1 MADLSDRKPETRNG
15 THQNDLRKQQAL
27 EYHSKGKPGK
37 IEVVPTKEAKT
48 QRDLSLA
55 YSPGVAEPCK
65 EIAAHKENVYKY
77 TAKGNLV
84 AVISNGT
91 AVLGLGNIGPEASK
105 PVMEGKGV
113 LFKIFA
119 DIDVFDIE
127 IAETDPE
134 KFVQIVK
141 ALEPTFGGINLEDI
155 KAPECFVIE
164 KALREQLSIP
174 VMHDDQHGTAI
185 ISSAALLNAL
195 QIQKKKIE
203 KVKFVINGA
212 GAAAMA
218 CIQLYVALGARPEN
232 FHVFDINGPLHKD
245 RTDLEEFK
253 RKFANAKPEATLDKS
268 LKDADVFVG
277 LSIGNVVTGDMIKN
291 MAKNPIVFAMA
302 NPDPEITWEEATK
315 ARKDVIMA
323 TGRTDYPNQ
332 VNNVLGFPYIFRGAL
347 DVRATQINEA
357 MKLAAVKAL
366 AEMAQ
371 TPVPDIVN
379 LAYNAK
385 TISFGPEYIIP
396 KPLDPRLLA
405 VVAPAV
411 AKAAMD
417 SGVAQHPIVDWE
429 AYTADLNRRLGLD
442 NQVIR
447 VLGSKAR
454 RDPRRIVFSEADNVK
469 ILKAAQI
476 VIDEGIGYP
485 ILLGDE
491 ARIRGLAAI
500 NGIDLEGLPIFDP
513 RSDALEQKRNVF
525 GELFFKKRQ
534 RKGFN
539 YYESKKVM
547 KDRNYFGAM
556 MVETG
561 EADCMIS
568 GLSKNYPDTIRPAI
582 QCIGMEEGTE
592 RIAGMYLILTKKGPL
607 FLADTTV
614 NFHPTAEE
622 LAEITLLVAREVRN
636 FNIIPRIAMLSYS
649 NFGSSNSPEAKL
661 VGEARR
667 LVKEQMPSLIVDGE
681 MQVSMA
687 FNCDLLKENYPFSEL
702 VDKDV
707 NTLIFPNLAA
717 GNVAY
722 NLLKEVGGADA
733 IGPILLG
740 LKKPVHIL
748 QLGSSVRNI
757 VNMAMIAV
765 VDAQIKGEVAPDEMV
780 KRSPWWKRL
789 KGSKSQSSTQ

>member
-1 MADLSDRKPETRNG
+1 MQR
-15 THQNDLRKQQAL
+15 DLRKQEAL
-27 EYHSKGKPGK
+27 RYHSKGKPGK
-37 IEVVPTKEAKT
+37 IEVIPTKEAKT

-65 EIAAHKENVYKY
+65 EIVANKENVYLY

-127 IAETDPE
+127 VNETDPE
-134 KFVQIVK
+134 KFIQIVK

-164 KALREQLSIP
+164 KALREQLTIP

-195 QIQKKKIE
+195 QLQKKKID
-203 KVKFVINGA
+203 KVQFVVNGA

-218 CIQLYVALGARPEN
+218 CIQLYVSLGAKPEN
-232 FHVFDINGPLHKD
+232 FYVFDINGPLHRG

-253 RKFANAKPEATLDKS
+253 LKFANAKEDMTLDKAM
-268 LKDADVFVG
+268 KEADVFVG
-277 LSIGNVVTGDMIKN
+277 LSIGNVVTADMVKS

-302 NPDPEITWEEATK
+302 NPDAEISWEEATN

-323 TGRTDYPNQ
+323 TGRSDYPNQ

-366 AEMAQ
+366 AELAQ

-385 TISFGPEYIIP
+385 TITFGPDYIIP

-405 VVAPAV
+405 TVAPAV
-411 AKAAMD
+411 AKAAIE
-417 SGVAQHPIVDWE
+417 SGAAQKPIHNWDGYVN
-429 AYTADLNRRLGLD
+429 DLNRRLGLD
-442 NQVIR
+442 NQVMRI
-447 VLGSKAR
+447 LGNKAR
-454 RDPRRIVFSEADNVK
+454 RDPKRIVFAEADNIK

-491 ARIRGLAAI
+491 NKIRVIAQA
-500 NGIDLEGLPIFDP
+500 NGIDLEGLPIYDP
-513 RSDALEQKRNVF
+513 RSDEMEQKRNEYA
-525 GELFFKKRQ
+525 ELFFAKRQ

-539 YYESKKVM
+539 FYESKKVM
-547 KDRNYFGAM
+547 KDRNYFGCM

-561 EADCMIS
+561 DADAMIS
-568 GLSKNYPDTIRPAI
+568 GLTKNYPDTIRPALH
-582 QCIGMEEGTE
+582 CIGLEPGAN
-592 RIAGMYLILTKKGPL
+592 RIAGMYLMLTKRGPL
-607 FLADTTV
+607 FLGDTTV
-614 NFHPTAEE
+614 NFNPTAEE
-622 LAEITLLVAREVRN
+622 LAEITLMVAKEVRH

-661 VGEARR
+661 VAKARDI
-667 LVKEQMPSLIVDGE
+667 VKKEVPHLIVDGE
-681 MQVSMA
+681 MQASVA
-687 FNCDLLKENYPFSEL
+687 FNNSILKENYPFSEL

-717 GNVAY
+717 GNIAY
-722 NLLKEVGGADA
+722 NLLKEVGAADA

-765 VDAQIKGEVAPDEMV
+765 VDAQLKGQAASEEMIR
-780 KRSPWWKRL
+780 RSSWWKRL
-789 KGSKSQSSTQ
+789 KKKSN